1 MAAAAPFGE
10 VERTLAWRY
19 LRARRSQGGV
29 SLIAIISFV
38 GIMLAVAAL
47 IIVMSVMSG
56 FRATLLNA
64 LLGGKGHVFV
74 MVDGVPST
82 EIDDLIIQI
91 EGVEG
96 VISAAPIIERQVLAS
111 TERSKTGAIVR
122 GMRIEDMEK
131 LPYLDDPITKAAAD
145 GFGEGRFG
153 GDLIYSG
160 LFLTEALFGRRDAET
175 LKLFPYAGQEFRV
188 VTAEQNQTIGGNSPR
203 SKVYTIADTLQTGA
217 YELDALFVFMPIE
230 QAQILFNQRGEYD
243 PIDVRI
249 DDPLNPNETVSA
261 IAELT
266 GNRFAI
272 DTLRRQRAQ
281 YFGALNTERAMMRL
295 IMLLLITI
303 TALNIITGV
312 VMLVK
317 NKTRDIAILRTIGA
331 SQGSVMRVFIMVGA
345 TLGLAGATIGLIIGV
360 AFVSNV
366 DAIQDALRVVG
377 VDLFPES
384 VYGLKNL
391 PTVLDWGEVGFTAAW
406 AMGMS
411 ILVTLWP
418 AWSAARLDPV
428 DALRFE

>member
-1 MAAAAPFGE
+1 MP
-10 VERTLAWRY
+10 
-19 LRARRSQGGV
+19 
-29 SLIAIISFV
+29 
-38 GIMLAVAAL
+38 VA
-47 IIVMSVMSG
+47 
-56 FRATLLNA
+56 
-64 LLGGKGHVFV
+64 
-74 MVDGVPST
+74 
-82 EIDDLIIQI
+82 
-91 EGVEG
+91 
-96 VISAAPIIERQVLAS
+96 
-111 TERSKTGAIVR
+111 
-122 GMRIEDMEK
+122 
-131 LPYLDDPITKAAAD
+131 
-145 GFGEGRFG
+145 
-153 GDLIYSG
+153 
-160 LFLTEALFGRRDAET
+160 
-175 LKLFPYAGQEFRV
+175 
-188 VTAEQNQTIGGNSPR
+188 
-203 SKVYTIADTLQTGA
+203 
-217 YELDALFVFMPIE
+217 

-243 PIDVRI
+243 LIDVRI
-249 DDPLNPNETVSA
+249 DDPLNPDDTVTA